1 MKKRKENTTFVA
13 VTLTRRLEIY
23 QAAQVRPVVNGM
35 LREVGD
41 LGPVY
46 GFQWRHFGAEYKGM
60 HADYTGQGVDQLAQV
75 CFAPLRQ

>member
-1 MKKRKENTTFVA
+1 MKNRKGKTTPFGVD
-13 VTLTRRLEIY
+13 LTRSLVIH
-23 QAAQVRPVVNGM
+23 QAAQIRPVVNVM